1 VQDLEAGKIHGRAGV
16 IVAVVGTLLITAI
29 VVVSLYE
36 TSVHLLGPPAS
47 PSYVLIGPP
56 DPETTTQVT
65 DLHLLVTSLDETN
78 GLLTI
83 RVDGYQECRPT
94 CEANE
99 QLVLVGLRTDEVR
112 GRHLPPAAIVPLPT
126 VSGPVA
132 QTVQLPVRVQ
142 ALRFPFD
149 AFDLIL
155 GLTLLQADETKGA
168 QHRPAA
174 EAGARMHVTLQSELP
189 QMNMSPPE
197 SRDAVSLHTEE
208 SRYDYFLIDSLRF
221 SRWRAGQGLT
231 VVLVLL
237 IAAAA
242 AYAVF
247 LRPLHDLILSTGG
260 LVIGVWG
267 IRSILVPS
275 NIAGR
280 TGVDI
285 ALGLVILFLLG
296 AMSIRVAL
304 LVFAPPHRHG
314 APRRSVERADGAQ
327 ARAEEPPHVGTRTP
341 GG

>member
-1 VQDLEAGKIHGRAGV
+1 VQDVDAGKIHGRAGV
-16 IVAVVGTLLITAI
+16 VVAVVGTLIMIAI
-29 VVVSLYE
+29 AVGALHE
-36 TSVHLLGPPAS
+36 TFDHLLGPPAS
-47 PSYVLIGPP
+47 PSYVLVGPP
-56 DPETTTQVT
+56 DRDNASQVT
-65 DLHLLVTSLDETN
+65 DLHLLVTTLDETN

-94 CEANE
+94 CEADE
-99 QLVLVGLRTDEVR
+99 QLVVVALRTDELR
-112 GRHLPPAAIVPLPT
+112 GRHLPPAAIVPLPK
-126 VSGPVA
+126 VNGPVS
-132 QTVQLPVRVQ
+132 QTVQLPVRIQ
-142 ALRFPFD
+142 AMRFPFD
-149 AFDLIL
+149 AFDLLL
-155 GLTLLQADETKGA
+155 GLTLLQADDATGA
-168 QHRPAA
+168 QHRSAA

-189 QMNMSPPE
+189 QMSMAPPQP
-197 SRDAVSLHTEE
+197 RDAISLRTEE
-208 SRYDYFLIDSLRF
+208 DRYEYFTLDSLRF

-280 TGVDI
+280 TGVDV

-304 LVFAPPHRHG
+304 LIVSPAHKRG
-314 APRRSVERADGAQ
+314 APRRSVERVDGARG
-327 ARAEEPPHVGTRTP
+327 RAEEPLEHGA
-341 GG
+341 GAHGD